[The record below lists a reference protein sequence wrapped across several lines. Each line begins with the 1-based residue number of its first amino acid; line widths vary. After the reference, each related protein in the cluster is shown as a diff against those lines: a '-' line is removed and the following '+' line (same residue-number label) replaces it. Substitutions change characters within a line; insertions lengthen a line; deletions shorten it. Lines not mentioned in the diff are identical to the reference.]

1 MKNFIKKSAVATLS
15 VLGILSAMPSALCA
29 PKVVDYSS
37 PFNNEGKVD
46 NHSAMIVGKYLGS
59 AQDLYRLVRV
69 NKKYRSILEKYYGNF
84 VKITSKNDLE
94 KCYPN
99 IETYYIRN
107 CEEEYIPTFEDRVEN
122 VHILPG
128 SFNLLQFLEVL
139 RRNKIID
146 RYNRYFGNWQ
156 RRFELNDENPVNG
169 CKLTFTFTGN
179 GKRKTIVFMFDPRV
193 GGTLGNVEK
202 YNRFLK
208 EFNVELTDEERKA
221 ATIDISGVFHIP
233 ASVKSIGDMA
243 FGGCTDLTSVDI
255 PTSVKSIGEWAF
267 GFCDHL
273 TSINI
278 PTSVT
283 SIENGTF
290 CFCTNLNSVNI
301 PTSVKNIGNGA
312 FCCCINLT
320 SINIPTSV
328 ESIGDEVFNGC
339 KRLSQIKFDG
349 KTYRS
354 VDDFMAAFN
363 TYRENHR

>member
-15 VLGILSAMPSALCA
+15 VLGILSVMPSALCA
-29 PKVVDYSS
+29 PKLADISS

-59 AQDLYRLVRV
+59 AQDLYNLTMV

-94 KCYPN
+94 KCYPY

-128 SFNLLQFLEVL
+128 SFDLLQFLEVL
-139 RRNKIID
+139 RRNNIID
-146 RYNRYFGNWQ
+146 ESDRYIGDWQ

-193 GGTLGNVEK
+193 GGTLGSVKK

-208 EFNVELTDEERKA
+208 EFSVELTDEERKA

-233 ASVKSIGDMA
+233 ASVTSIGDMA
-243 FGGCTDLTSVDI
+243 FGGCPDLTSVDI
-255 PTSVKSIGEWAF
+255 PTSVKSIGNNAF
-267 GFCDHL
+267 DFCENLTSVNIPTSVESIGEGTFNFCDHL

-339 KRLSQIKFDG
+339 KRLSQI
-349 KTYRS
+349 
-354 VDDFMAAFN
+354 
-363 TYRENHR
+363 

>member
-59 AQDLYRLVRV
+59 AQDLYNLAMV
-69 NKKYRSILEKYYGNF
+69 NKKYENMLEKYRGSF
-84 VKITSKNDLE
+84 VKITSKNDLK

-99 IETYYIRN
+99 IKTYYIRN

-139 RRNKIID
+139 RRNNIID
-146 RYNRYFGNWQ
+146 ESDRYIGDWQ

-179 GKRKTIVFMFDPRV
+179 GKRKTIVFMFDPHV
-193 GGTLGNVEK
+193 GGTLGNVEE
-202 YNRFLK
+202 YNRFL
-208 EFNVELTDEERKA
+208 EGFSVGLTDEEREA

-233 ASVKSIGDMA
+233 ASVTSIGNNAFDSCTNLTGVNIPNSVMSIGDCA
-243 FGGCTDLTSVDI
+243 FCFCENLKSVNI
-255 PTSVKSIGEWAF
+255 PTSVESIGEWAF
-267 GFCDHL
+267 RFCDHL

-278 PTSVT
+278 PTSVK
-283 SIENGTF
+283 S
-290 CFCTNLNSVNI
+290 
-301 PTSVKNIGNGA
+301 IGNW
-312 FCCCINLT
+312 
-320 SINIPTSV
+320 
-328 ESIGDEVFNGC
+328 VFEGC
-339 KRLSQIKFDG
+339 TRLSQIKFDG
-349 KTYRS
+349 NTYTS